1 MCSFATSWLLFIHK
15 CENGCIL
22 IIISSSFLFVANLSD
37 ELPNRLAAVQI
48 RSMHPGYIVRTVFP
62 QDQERLLQFL
72 RRFFF
77 RDEPMNL
84 AVKLLET
91 PESRCAELEEYAVS
105 SLQDEVS
112 VAAFD
117 DHGEMVGVIVNGIA
131 RREEVD
137 YTDKSDEC
145 PNKKFARIL
154 KVLGHL
160 DREAK
165 IWEKLPASC
174 TSVLEV
180 RIASTHSDWR
190 GRGLMRAL
198 CEESERL
205 AKSVGASAMRMD
217 ATSAFSAAAAERLGY
232 KRIYR
237 VLYADLPYA
246 PQPEAPHLEAR
257 VYIKEI

>member
-1 MCSFATSWLLFIHK
+1 MVPSITEKSGINCAGKTASRLY
-15 CENGCIL
+15 G
-22 IIISSSFLFVANLSD
+22 LSD
-37 ELPNRLAAVQI
+37 ELPNRLAALQI
-48 RSMHPGYIVRTVFP
+48 RSMHPGYSVRKLYPDDKEPVL
-62 QDQERLLQFL
+62 EFL

-84 AVKLLET
+84 AVQLLET
-91 PESRCAELEEYAVS
+91 PESRCQELEDYAVS
-105 SLQDEVS
+105 SLEEEVS
-112 VAAFD
+112 VAAYD
-117 DHGEMVGVIVNGIA
+117 DQGEMVGVILNGIA

-145 PNKKFARIL
+145 ANKKFARIL

-174 TSVLEV
+174 HTALEV

-217 ATSAFSAAAAERLGY
+217 TTSAFSAAAAERLGY
-232 KRIYR
+232 KSVYR